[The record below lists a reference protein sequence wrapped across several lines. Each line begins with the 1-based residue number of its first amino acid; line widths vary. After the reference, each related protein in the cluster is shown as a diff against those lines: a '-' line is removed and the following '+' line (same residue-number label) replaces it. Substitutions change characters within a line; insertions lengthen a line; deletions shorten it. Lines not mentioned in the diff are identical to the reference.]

1 MALNSNPLQQFFRQP
16 KIYIKLPSQGAY
28 CQPGTIQGDVNNMPV
43 YSLTGM
49 DEIILKTPDA
59 LLTGESSVRVIESC
73 VPGIKNAWD
82 MSILDSQI
90 IFTAMR
96 IATFGNEMT
105 VTNTCNKCSEE
116 NEYDLDL
123 TRIIEHF
130 ANIQYDSKIILK
142 ELVIKLQPL
151 NYRQSTDF
159 NLRNFRLQQKIRQ
172 AENIEDRTE
181 QQNMINA
188 LFEELSVIQN
198 ELYKACVDSVEVNN
212 KVVTERVFINEWMD
226 NCDKEVFD
234 SIKKHIEEGRE
245 KWKSPTYPVKCDSCG
260 NETNLFVELDQSN
273 FFDAA

>member
-1 MALNSNPLQQFFRQP
+1 
-16 KIYIKLPSQGAY
+16 
-28 CQPGTIQGDVNNMPV
+28 
-43 YSLTGM
+43 M

-59 LLTGESSVRVIESC
+59 LLSGESSVRVIESC

-82 MSILDSQI
+82 MSILDSQV

-105 VTNTCNKCSEE
+105 VTNTCVKCLEE

-123 TRIIEHF
+123 ARIIEHF
-130 ANIQYDSKIILK
+130 SNVQYDNKIVLK
-142 ELVIKLQPL
+142 DLVIKLQPL

-172 AENIEDRTE
+172 AETIEDQTE
-181 QQNMINA
+181 QQSMINA

-198 ELYKACVDSVEVNN
+198 ELYKACVESVEANN

-226 NCDKEVFD
+226 NCDKEIFD
-234 SIKKHIEEGRE
+234 SIKQHIEQGRE
-245 KWKSPTYPVKCDSCG
+245 AWKSPTYPVKCTSCE
-260 NETNLFVELDQSN
+260 NQTSLFVDLDQSN

>member
-1 MALNSNPLQQFFRQP
+1 MAQNPLQQFFRQP
-16 KIYIKLPSQGAY
+16 KIYIKLPSQGVY
-28 CQPGTIQGDVNNMPV
+28 CQPGTIQGDVNNMSV

-59 LLTGESSVRVIESC
+59 LLSGESSVRVIESC

-82 MSILDSQI
+82 MSILDSQV

-105 VTNTCNKCSEE
+105 VTNTCGKCQEE

-130 ANIQYDSKIILK
+130 SNVQYDSKIVLK
-142 ELVIKLQPL
+142 DLVIKLQPL
-151 NYRQSTDF
+151 TYRQSTDF

-172 AENIEDRTE
+172 AETIEDQTE
-181 QQNMINA
+181 QQSMINA

-198 ELYKACVDSVEVNN
+198 ELYKACVESVEANN

-226 NCDKEVFD
+226 NCDKEIFD
-234 SIKKHIEEGRE
+234 NIKKHIEQGRE
-245 KWKSPTYPVKCDSCG
+245 KWKSPTYPVKCTNCQ
-260 NETNLFVELDQSN
+260 NETNLFVDLDQSN

>member
-1 MALNSNPLQQFFRQP
+1 MAQNPLQQFFRQP
-16 KIYIKLPSQGAY
+16 KIYIKLPSQGVY
-28 CQPGTIQGDVNNMPV
+28 CQPGTMQGDVNNMSV

-59 LLTGESSVRVIESC
+59 LLSGESSVRVIESC

-82 MSILDSQI
+82 MSILDSQV

-105 VTNTCNKCSEE
+105 VTNTCGKCQEE

-130 ANIQYDSKIILK
+130 SNVQYDNKIVLK
-142 ELVIKLQPL
+142 DLVIKLQPL

-172 AENIEDRTE
+172 AETIEDQTE
-181 QQNMINA
+181 QQSMINA

-198 ELYKACVDSVEVNN
+198 ELYKACVESVEANN

-226 NCDKEVFD
+226 NCDKEIFD
-234 SIKKHIEEGRE
+234 NIKQHIEQGRE
-245 KWKSPTYPVKCDSCG
+245 KWKSPTYPVKCTSCQ
-260 NETNLFVELDQSN
+260 NETNLFVDLDQSN

>member
-1 MALNSNPLQQFFRQP
+1 MAQNPLQQFFRQP
-16 KIYIKLPSQGAY
+16 KIYIKLPSQGVY
-28 CQPGTIQGDVNNMPV
+28 CQPGTIQGDVNNMSV

-59 LLTGESSVRVIESC
+59 LLSGESSVRVIESC

-82 MSILDSQI
+82 MSILDSQV

-105 VTNTCNKCSEE
+105 VTNTCGKCQEE

-130 ANIQYDSKIILK
+130 SNVQYDNKIVLK

-172 AENIEDRTE
+172 AETIEDQTE
-181 QQNMINA
+181 QQDMINA

-198 ELYKACVDSVEVNN
+198 ELYKACVESVEANN

-226 NCDKEVFD
+226 NCDKEIFD
-234 SIKKHIEEGRE
+234 SIKQHIEQGRE
-245 KWKSPTYPVKCDSCG
+245 KWKSPTYPVKCTSCQ
-260 NETNLFVELDQSN
+260 NETSLFVDLDQSN